1 MGVAGQIFAARVAI
15 GLAVPSPKALSQTG
29 QMLGNFSSKMY
40 KKLNSQHLEAAKDRS
55 KITTQELQS
64 ANAKVSQFQKRS
76 QSELMSS
83 AQRSLNRSNK
93 MFSGQV
99 ANSSRQVQQIKT
111 SMGRIAPAMAPKLF
125 ANVTKDMQSG
135 AKYQKMM
142 KNFIT
147 LTQTERKSVLDG
159 IKITMEDSKARA
171 ARAVIMAKENHDLAA
186 HSAVIIEDAQ
196 NMENTYEQMMALDKD
211 RIREKA
217 RIAQE
222 ERNLLKNQKEA
233 RDANNEA
240 LRDEK
245 ELLQE
250 VEAAQEKL
258 HAAMNKAVYLMKGA
272 FGEVL
277 RDSISILTGFYYKLS
292 EVTSE
297 LVEFERELLNANSVF
312 NLTRDEL
319 FKTSQT
325 IVQFGQEFGLAMD
338 NGAAGLYQLASAGL
352 DANAAIAVLP
362 HTLKLSMAVQGD
374 HNTISKLTAQT
385 LFGFGMEMDQAGL
398 LTDKFA
404 HAIQKSLIEY
414 QDLTSAI
421 KFALPFFTAT
431 GQSIDQLLGS
441 LQVLTNRALEA
452 GIAGRGLRQALA
464 EFAEGAE
471 ENAISLGKMGVNIL
485 DANGEMLQLT
495 EIAQNFA
502 DVIGPET
509 ASNTELLTTLIQEL
523 NVRGATAF
531 IHLVQNA
538 EEFKQAVE
546 DTANAG
552 GELDQMVRIQ
562 NESISAQM
570 QILKNNVQA
579 IFFMRDATDE
589 ATGSLNEFHQGVLD
603 VIASLRGLIVEELAD
618 GSYALTTFGKDIQK
632 IAIEGVQLFA
642 EAMVSVVKII
652 RDFSKEGFFNI
663 SMLKAYFTP
672 VKLVLD
678 VIKMLGPNIIK
689 LALWWKILNAIIPV
703 STLLSLK
710 NTVAEI
716 ANTKAKAANLA
727 VTTALGKSE
736 KKRWM
741 VRTKMSTK
749 EWLGGGSFWGSG
761 IPGKPESFT
770 KTASSIKMLAKFIPS
785 LKMLAIGFAA
795 IGLVVAALV
804 LKTRDLGAMFA
815 GLKIGAMET
824 FRMIKFAVTPL
835 TELFKE
841 WGDATERAMKS
852 MGFSDDRAAMIGIMQ
867 EIGAV
872 VALIVYAV
880 SESIARILRFVAE
893 LGSKTLDIA
902 LGGDLKKLVDAIDYL
917 QGRPKAMAESPRRMR
932 DTLMGREGAYFGGS
946 QGQRNLNSMAS
957 LTALGAMAGTAVLPG
972 IGTAVGATAGFAV
985 GTLGVIGGEIS
996 RRYANGG
1003 PIPAYANGGII
1014 KGYANGGPIIVGERG
1029 PELFVPP
1036 RMGGQVL
1043 NSDRTRNLL
1052 RGQNGTSNGNG
1063 MINTLIVQNLTAA
1076 NSTSNN
1082 SKIAVDTF
1090 AGVV

>member
-40 KKLNSQHLEAAKDRS
+40 KKLNNQHLQAAQERS
-55 KITTQELQS
+55 NITTKELQS
-64 ANAKVSQFQKRS
+64 ANARISEFQKRS
-76 QSELMSS
+76 QSELMQS

-93 MFSGQV
+93 MFSGEVAQSGRQIQQV
-99 ANSSRQVQQIKT
+99 KT
-111 SMGRIAPAMAPKLF
+111 AMGRITPAVAPKLF
-125 ANVTKDMQSG
+125 ANMSKDMQSG
-135 AKYQKMM
+135 QKYQKMM
-142 KNFIT
+142 RNFIE
-147 LTQTERKSVLDG
+147 LTHTERKAVLEAM
-159 IKITMEDSKARA
+159 KVNLEDQKVRA
-171 ARAVIMAKENHDLAA
+171 AIMVQKAKANVEHQEHAA
-186 HSAVIIEDAQ
+186 ILLEDAQ
-196 NMENTYEQMMALDKD
+196 KLENTIEQMMVLDKD
-211 RIREKA
+211 RMREKS
-217 RIAQE
+217 RLAQE
-222 ERNLLKNQKEA
+222 EKNLLKDQKDA
-233 RDANNEA
+233 RDAANES
-240 LRDEK
+240 LQ
-245 ELLQE
+245 LQE
-250 VEAAQEKL
+250 KLLEDSAEAQEKL
-258 HAAMNKAVYLMKGA
+258 RTAMQEAVYTMKGA

-277 RDSISILTGFYYKLS
+277 RDSISILTGFYYKLG
-292 EVTSE
+292 EVTGE
-297 LVEFERELLNANSVF
+297 LQEFERELLNANSVF
-312 NLTRDEL
+312 NLTREEL

-352 DANAAIAVLP
+352 DANAAIEVLP

-471 ENAISLGKMGVNIL
+471 ENAIALGKMGVNIL

-538 EEFKQAVE
+538 EEFKEAVE

-552 GELDQMVRIQ
+552 GELDTMVRIQ

-570 QILKNNVQA
+570 QILKNNIQA
-579 IFFMRDATDE
+579 IFFMKDANDE
-589 ATGSLNEFHQGVLD
+589 ATGSLNDFHQGVLD
-603 VIASLRGLIVEELAD
+603 VIASMRGLIVEELAD
-618 GSYALTTFGKDIQK
+618 GSYALTEFGRDVQK

-642 EAMVSVVKII
+642 HAIESIVTII
-652 RDFSKEGFFNI
+652 RDFSKEGFLNI
-663 SMLKAYFTP
+663 SMLKAYFLP
-672 VKLVLD
+672 VTAVLKA
-678 VIKMLGPNIIK
+678 VQMLGPNILK
-689 LALWWKILNAIIPV
+689 LALWFKVLTAIIPV
-703 STLLSLK
+703 STLLTLADK
-710 NTVAEI
+710 VATI
-716 ANTKAKAANLA
+716 ANTSAKVANLA
-727 VTTALGKSE
+727 VTTALAGAENARAEATSKATAANLANTS
-736 KKRWM
+736 
-741 VRTKMSTK
+741 STVG
-749 EWLGGGSFWGSG
+749 LGS
-761 IPGKPESFT
+761 
-770 KTASSIKMLAKFIPS
+770 A
-785 LKMLAIGFAA
+785 LKGLGRALVNPYVALAA
-795 IGLVVAALV
+795 ITAGIVVLVA
-804 LKTRDLGAMFA
+804 KTRDLSAMWE
-815 GLKIGAMET
+815 GLRIGATET
-824 FRMIKFAVTPL
+824 LRMIKFAVSPL
-835 TELFKE
+835 TELFTE

-852 MGFSDDRAAMIGIMQ
+852 MGFADDRAVMIGIMQ

-880 SESIARILRFVAE
+880 SEAIAKILRFIVTLAGTVVDVVLGPNLSRLVWAVGQLQELDEKGAGNYTRDAIGVSSPSARDFVAAQ
-893 LGSKTLDIA
+893 GGMYNTISPVATVNIPGTNYAYNTADIA
-902 LGGDLKKLVDAIDYL
+902 YGTGGDGYFGTKYSV
-917 QGRPKAMAESPRRMR
+917 G
-932 DTLMGREGAYFGGS
+932 GAYDSIMG
-946 QGQRNLNSMAS
+946 
-957 LTALGAMAGTAVLPG
+957 
-972 IGTAVGATAGFAV
+972 
-985 GTLGVIGGEIS
+985 
-996 RRYANGG
+996 YANGG
-1003 PIPAYANGGII
+1003 MI
-1014 KGYANGGPIIVGERG
+1014 KGYANGGPIVVGERG

-1043 NSDRTRNLL
+1043 NTDRTRNLL